1 MAKKLDLLE
10 NLGIVL
16 IASSIFVLIYACI
29 YPKTLGLFFDSILG
43 RSILIVYLL
52 AVTSCS
58 PIFGIIL
65 LIGIIWIYNTK
76 VFTGLNGLE
85 GFENNISSKPQPKN
99 TTSTIDDLKPQ
110 TVDKSKDSSEPIPEY
125 ADRPLLNNAKEKS
138 GTITKPVDRTKK
150 PFVRPESN
158 TTREKMTNL
167 ESTMR
172 PKSSH
177 TLINTSGSN
186 KQSNAKDP
194 SAFDEKYNT
203 HSSY

>member
-10 NLGIVL
+10 NSGTVL
-16 IASSIFVLIYACI
+16 IASSIFVIIYACL
-29 YPKTLGLFFDSILG
+29 YPKSLGIFFDSILG

-65 LIGIIWIYNTK
+65 LIGIVWIYNTK
-76 VFTGLNGLE
+76 VFTGME
-85 GFENNISSKPQPKN
+85 GFQTN
-99 TTSTIDDLKPQ
+99 TTSNSKTSPKSSASTIDNIKPQ
-110 TVDKSKDSSEPIPEY
+110 TVDKSKDTNEPVPEY
-125 ADRPLLNNAKEKS
+125 TDRPLLNSAKEKAKNDN
-138 GTITKPVDRTKK
+138 KPVKLPKK
-150 PFVRPESN
+150 PFVKPDKN
-158 TTREKMTNL
+158 NTRETMTNL

-186 KQSNAKDP
+186 KKSNAKEP
-194 SAFDEKYNT
+194 SAFDEKYT
-203 HSSY
+203 SHTRL